1 MASARRH
8 ATATPSTWPSESLR
22 VSCGSRGRVAT
33 LSFHAGLVCWDFMTT
48 FRDSPVLP
56 ARDDN
61 SFLMLPETR
70 LDEFAAALQAPNDDL
85 IRRPEQHNPFRYL
98 AHVHKELLKL
108 IMTDDETDRWWPSP
122 KKSYGPRWWAR
133 PELPQKA
140 PPLLQRFEAATP
152 SQPSR
157 IMCQIGA
164 IQATGQPV
172 HLGVPRC
179 CGAFTPSR

>member
-1 MASARRH
+1 
-8 ATATPSTWPSESLR
+8 
-22 VSCGSRGRVAT
+22 
-33 LSFHAGLVCWDFMTT
+33 
-48 FRDSPVLP
+48 
-56 ARDDN
+56 
-61 SFLMLPETR
+61 MLPETR
-70 LDEFAAALQAPNDDL
+70 LDEFAAALQAPNDEL
-85 IRRPEQHNPFRYL
+85 VRRPEQHNPFRYL

-108 IMTDDETDRWWPSP
+108 IMADEETDRWWPSP

-152 SQPSR
+152 HAPSR

-172 HLGVPRC
+172 PVPLLALALQELRYPQPVVDACSHGHPLGQEILLKVGRAAQDAHRAAQTN
-179 CGAFTPSR
+179 GAPLSLIHI